1 MRKRSALTAAALF
14 LLLPEAASA
23 FCPESFMQQYC
34 SPNDMA
40 AYRSMVNAVNVY
52 LAAQA
57 RSQAPVDHYR
67 VIMLGTASIG
77 KMSRLCQAV
86 FNGCQSQSPQE
97 TQSPQLTGCTR
108 RQLEKMT
115 AANAIRSPNEL
126 AETDCSKYSP

>member
-1 MRKRSALTAAALF
+1 MRKRSALTAAAMF

-40 AYRSMVNAVNVY
+40 AYRSMVNAVNEY
-52 LAAQA
+52 IAAQA

-67 VIMLGTASIG
+67 VVMLGTSSVG
-77 KMSRLCQAV
+77 KMSKLCQAV

-97 TQSPQLTGCTR
+97 TESAQPTGCTS
-108 RQLEKMT
+108 RQLQKMT
-115 AANAIRSPNEL
+115 EANSIRSPYEA
-126 AETDCSKYSP
+126 AETDCSKYPP